1 MALNALKSFFAGW
14 VTTTFWASKITPPPT
29 GMSAFFASSWPPPEE
44 SPEDDPV
51 VAGVVVPE
59 PAVPPPESL
68 PPPHATSN
76 PDAVTAPAAATPR
89 STCRREG
96 EAFPIMAGSV
106 EPGCASIC
114 GIGVSSPNS
123 ATRASLLKNAAFDRA
138 VQSESTYRL
147 DHILGPIPGAAPTPA
162 RETTQLVAH
171 E

>member
-14 VTTTFWASKITPPPT
+14 VTTTFWASKIIPPPT
-29 GMSAFFASSWPPPEE
+29 GMSDFFASSWPPPEE
-44 SPEDDPV
+44 PGEDDPV

-59 PAVPPPESL
+59 PAVPPPESS

-76 PDAVTAPAAATPR
+76 PDAVTTPAAATPR

-96 EAFPIMAGSV
+96 EAFPITAGSV

-114 GIGVSSPNS
+114 GIWRVLPELGDASISAQERSIRQSGSVGVDVPLRPHPGPD
-123 ATRASLLKNAAFDRA
+123 TR
-138 VQSESTYRL
+138 
-147 DHILGPIPGAAPTPA
+147 AAPTPA